1 MKIKAKDILPF
12 LGFFL
17 ITIGNGK
24 YLGAKFGDLIEYLG
38 IVVLLILCYWPSKT
52 NHVSITETIKVLL
65 LTLLLSI
72 GAFIKGAPTKACYM
86 IALTSFAL
94 MSFALKSQSVLST
107 NKRIKIAANAIFSGA
122 VFSALIGS
130 ITGTLGLTLGS
141 DESIVGILYVSGFQ
155 VKNYCGGIWM
165 LLFVL
170 NYIYF
175 KRTNRINTKRSV
187 YTLCAISIFLIL
199 SGSKGACVLCVL
211 FVLGVNYNK
220 IVSLKKE
227 QKKVFGVIFGAI
239 LILMAI
245 YLYNNILINIK
256 TYAYRM
262 RGFQN
267 LLDYMLDDSKRL
279 MFGIS
284 DIAYADNGNTY
295 VNNIRSFL
303 GWEASVE
310 MAHVNILIKNGLL
323 GVFPYIMI
331 YKSYISEKKYLNSV
345 DKSILLAL
353 IIPVSYTH
361 LHLPASV
368 TIGGCMSKE
377 AIEQKEVIVGKLKD
391 SGCRITKQRLI
402 LLDVILEGECGSCKE
417 IYYRASKIDHS
428 IGTAT
433 VYRMINTLEEIG
445 AIDRKNMYRVQVS

>member
-1 MKIKAKDILPF
+1 MKIKEKDILPF

-24 YLGAKFGDLIEYLG
+24 YLGAKFGNLIEYLG
-38 IVVLLILCYWPSKT
+38 LAALLLLCYWPSKT
-52 NHVSITETIKVLL
+52 NHVSVTETIKVLL

-94 MSFALKSQSVLST
+94 ISFALKSQSVLST
-107 NKRIKIAANAIFSGA
+107 NKRIKIAANAIFLGA
-122 VFSALIGS
+122 VFSAFIGL

-165 LLFVL
+165 ILFVL

-175 KRTNRINTKRSV
+175 KRTNQINTKRSV

-227 QKKVFGVIFGAI
+227 QKKVFGFVFWVI
-239 LILMAI
+239 LILVAI

-262 RGFQN
+262 RGFQK

-310 MAHVNILIKNGLL
+310 MAPVNILIKNGLL

-331 YKSYISEKKYLNSV
+331 YKSYISERKYLNSV

-353 IIPVSYTH
+353 IILMLISGLVETYIVSIHYVVGPVLYCLVNGIISQKYKQE
-361 LHLPASV
+361 
-368 TIGGCMSKE
+368 IKE
-377 AIEQKEVIVGKLKD
+377 NE
-391 SGCRITKQRLI
+391 
-402 LLDVILEGECGSCKE
+402 
-417 IYYRASKIDHS
+417 
-428 IGTAT
+428 
-433 VYRMINTLEEIG
+433 N
-445 AIDRKNMYRVQVS
+445 